1 MLVNELLGFFQEG
14 AKVGAIQD
22 KTLAELFGYVSIGTQ
37 ASAKAFARVAFFN
50 KDASKKNNVIN
61 DMNSKISQL
70 GNEVKGCL
78 CLGELG

>member
-1 MLVNELLGFFQEG
+1 MLVKELLGFFQEG

-61 DMNSKISQL
+61 DMNSKISQP

>member
-61 DMNSKISQL
+61 DMNSKISQP